1 MTALPFRRRAAALSL
16 LLTMLVIAGGISGT
30 STPAQAG
37 TTRANVFTGGRLYVD
52 PNSAAAHGAS
62 IYQTSSPLT
71 AAMLSRVAQGAT
83 VDWITGSNSTS
94 TVASTVASRSATI
107 HTAGAVPVFVAY
119 NIPHRDC
126 GSYSSGGAAAAT
138 SYKAWI
144 DAFAAGLGSGPAA
157 VVLEPDA
164 LAQLRCLPGSLQTER
179 LALLRYAT
187 ATLSAQPG
195 IAVYIDA
202 GHSGWIPASTM
213 ASRLRSAGLQW
224 ARGFSLNVS
233 FFDTTRSE
241 LAYGRSISSALGSV
255 VHFVIDTSRNG
266 QGIAPNRA
274 WCNPSGRG
282 LGMLPTI
289 LPTTS
294 ILDAVLWIKH
304 PGYSDGTC
312 NGGPAAGQW
321 WTSYARTLGANARLS
336 G

>member
-1 MTALPFRRRAAALSL
+1 MTAFRHRRRAAALAL
-16 LLTMLVIAGGISGT
+16 LFAVLMVAAGTGRL
-30 STPAQAG
+30 STPAQAQTG
-37 TTRANVFTGGRLYVD
+37 RTNVFTGGRLYVD
-52 PNSAAAHGAS
+52 PNSAAAHGVD
-62 IYQTSSPLT
+62 IYRVSDPLT
-71 AAMLSRVAQGAT
+71 SALLGRVAQGAT
-83 VDWITGSNSTS
+83 ADWITGSIATTS
-94 TVASTVASRSATI
+94 VASTVAARSATI

-126 GSYSSGGAAAAT
+126 GSYSSGGAGSA
-138 SYKAWI
+138 SNYKAWI
-144 DAFAAGLGSGPAA
+144 TAFATGLGTGPAA

-164 LAQLRCLPGSLQTER
+164 LAQLGCLSGSLQLER
-179 LALLRYAT
+179 LALLRYAA

-213 ASRLRSAGLQW
+213 ATRLRSAGMPW

-233 FFDTTRSE
+233 YFDTTHNE
-241 LAYGRSISSALGSV
+241 VAYGSAISSSV
-255 VHFVIDTSRNG
+255 GGAHFVIDTSRNG
-266 QGIAPNRA
+266 QGVAPTRA
-274 WCNPSGRG
+274 GCNPAGRG

-294 ILDAVLWIKH
+294 IVDATLWIKH

-321 WTSYARTLGANARLS
+321 WTNYARILGANARLS